1 MTLNDVVLDEL
12 HLMMRISDRLSIIT
26 EVMERD
32 SKSDFL
38 KKRGQEKG
46 VGKRLI
52 AVINSLGITFSVWE
66 KNNADRKGSGTYDW
80 TSLMGSDKKKLLLP
94 WRKQS

>member
-1 MTLNDVVLDEL
+1 
-12 HLMMRISDRLSIIT
+12 MMRISDRLSIIT

-66 KNNADRKGSGTYDW
+66 KNNADRKGSGTYD
-80 TSLMGSDKKKLLLP
+80 
-94 WRKQS
+94 